1 MKGIKRM
8 NWTNSNTNIK
18 INKSEV
24 LAVGKDSTIKKYIK
38 YRALVLMF
46 IPGLIYYLIFHYMP
60 MYGLI
65 ISFKDFRII
74 DGIMASPWVGLK
86 HFKTV
91 FGSDDFWIVFKNT
104 LVISGLKLIFNF
116 PAPIIFALLLN
127 EVKNIHL
134 KKTVQTISYMPHF
147 LSWVVLA
154 GIVVNFLSP
163 STGPIN
169 MILKAFGAKPI
180 YFVADRK
187 WFREVLVLSA
197 IWKEVGWGTII
208 YLAALS
214 NINLELY
221 EAAVLDGANRFKQ
234 TIHVTLPSI
243 SPVIIIMFIFAVGA
257 VVNDDFDQ
265 IFNLYNPAVYSVGDV
280 LSTYIYRM
288 GLENMQYSFS
298 TAVGLFKNTISFT
311 LIIITN
317 YLSNKFSDYGLW

>member
-1 MKGIKRM
+1 M
-8 NWTNSNTNIK
+8 N
-18 INKSEV
+18 
-24 LAVGKDSTIKKYIK
+24 GTIKKYIK
-38 YRALVLMF
+38 YKALVLMF
-46 IPGLIYYLIFHYMP
+46 IPGLIYYIIFHYMP

-65 ISFKDFRII
+65 ISFKDFRIL
-74 DGIMASPWVGLK
+74 DGVMASPWVGLK

-91 FGSDDFWIVFKNT
+91 FGSDDFWVVFKNT

-127 EVKNIHL
+127 EVKNMQF

-169 MILKAFGAKPI
+169 MILKVFGAKPI
-180 YFVADRK
+180 YFVADRN
-187 WFREVLVLSA
+187 WFRKVLILSA

-234 TIHVTLPSI
+234 TIYVTLPSI
-243 SPVIIIMFIFAVGA
+243 SSVIIIMFIFAVGA
-257 VVNDDFDQ
+257 IVNDDFDQ

-317 YLSNKFSDYGLW
+317 YLSKRYSDYGLW

>member
-1 MKGIKRM
+1 
-8 NWTNSNTNIK
+8 
-18 INKSEV
+18 
-24 LAVGKDSTIKKYIK
+24 
-38 YRALVLMF
+38 
-46 IPGLIYYLIFHYMP
+46 

-65 ISFKDFRII
+65 ISFKDFRIL
-74 DGIMASPWVGLK
+74 DGMMASPWVGFK

-91 FGSDDFWIVFKNT
+91 FGSDDFWVVFKNT

-127 EVKNIHL
+127 EVKNMQF

-169 MILKAFGAKPI
+169 MILKVLGAKPI

-234 TIHVTLPSI
+234 TIYVTLPSI

-257 VVNDDFDQ
+257 IVNDDFDQ

-317 YLSNKFSDYGLW
+317 YLSKRYSDYGLW